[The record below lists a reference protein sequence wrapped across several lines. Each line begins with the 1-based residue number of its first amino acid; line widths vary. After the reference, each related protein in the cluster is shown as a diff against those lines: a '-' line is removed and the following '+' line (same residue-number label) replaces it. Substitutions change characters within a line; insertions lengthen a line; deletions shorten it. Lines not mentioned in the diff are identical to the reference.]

1 MMSAHML
8 YAEFLLCFN
17 RGKVLFSFI
26 SISFFSR
33 CNYVN
38 VFTKIRDISAS
49 IKFVSFTSG
58 VELNRWCHQEVKAL
72 LYLVQ
77 YAV

>member
-1 MMSAHML
+1 MFTMERFSSSLFLFLSSAG
-8 YAEFLLCFN
+8 AILLMRLLKF
-17 RGKVLFSFI
+17 
-26 SISFFSR
+26 
-33 CNYVN
+33 
-38 VFTKIRDISAS
+38 RDISAS